1 MPAARRHVQ
10 SAQDNDD
17 LASRADRLY
26 VAAMSNHQK
35 PVSPAPVRPIIIG
48 RINFIGLRA
57 FYYREVMRFVKI
69 ITQTVF
75 APILTAA
82 LFMAVFAV
90 AIGERLGTEGG
101 LDYIIFLAPGLIM
114 MQVLQNAFANTSTSF
129 VVSKV
134 QGNIVDMLMPPI
146 GPVELL
152 IAMTAAGVTR
162 GILVGIVTAVALW
175 FFGASGW
182 PVHPLTA
189 LIFLLLGSTLLSLIG
204 VMAGIWANKFDNLA
218 TITNFIIQPMV
229 FLSGTFYSIDRL
241 PPPFATIASY
251 NPVFHMIDGYRY
263 GVTGVASFPPLYG
276 MLVLTG
282 LVIAVGILCWR
293 MLDTGYKLK
302 S

>member
-1 MPAARRHVQ
+1 
-10 SAQDNDD
+10 
-17 LASRADRLY
+17 
-26 VAAMSNHQK
+26 MSFPEK
-35 PVSPAPVRPIIIG
+35 TSSSAPVRPVHIG
-48 RINFIGLRA
+48 RINVIGLRA
-57 FYYREVMRFVKI
+57 FYYREVMRFFKI

-75 APILTAA
+75 APIITAA

-90 AIGERLGTEGG
+90 AIGERLGSEGG
-101 LDYIIFLAPGLIM
+101 LDYVVFLAPGLVM

-134 QGNIVDMLMPPI
+134 QGNIVDMLMPPLGAMEI
-146 GPVELL
+146 LV
-152 IAMTAAGVTR
+152 AMTAAGVTR
-162 GILVGIVTAVALW
+162 GLLVGIVTATSLW

-182 PVHPLTA
+182 PAHPLVA

-204 VMAGIWANKFDNLA
+204 VITGIWANKFDNLA

-241 PPPFATIASY
+241 PQPFDTIASY

-263 GVTGVASFPPLYG
+263 GITGVASFPPVTG
-276 MLVLTG
+276 MLVLLG
-282 LVIAVGILCWR
+282 LVVTCGILCWR

-302 S
+302 T

>member
-1 MPAARRHVQ
+1 M
-10 SAQDNDD
+10 
-17 LASRADRLY
+17 
-26 VAAMSNHQK
+26 
-35 PVSPAPVRPIIIG
+35 
-48 RINFIGLRA
+48 IGLQA
-57 FYYREVMRFVKI
+57 FYYREVMRFMKI

-101 LDYIIFLAPGLIM
+101 LDYVVFLAPGLVM
-114 MQVLQNAFANTSTSF
+114 MQVLQNAFANSSTSF

-146 GPVELL
+146 GPLEMLV
-152 IAMTAAGVTR
+152 AMTAAGVTR
-162 GILVGIVTAVALW
+162 GLLVGVVTVIALW

-182 PVHPLTA
+182 PVHPLMA
-189 LIFLLLGSTLLSLIG
+189 LLFLLLGSALLALIG

-241 PPPFATIASY
+241 PEPFDVIASY
-251 NPVFHMIDGYRY
+251 NPVFHMIDGFRY
-263 GVTGVASFPPLYG
+263 GMTGVSSFPPLYG
-276 MLVLTG
+276 LIILIGLVL
-282 LVIAVGILCWR
+282 LVGILCWR
-293 MLDTGYKLK
+293 MLETGYKLK